1 MVLRLSQVNYSVII
15 IILLRFLVS
24 RMAVEMYSILTTC
37 ALTEVFVGV
46 FCLVSFFFLIELCK
60 TSLDELSLRT
70 RVQQIRIWEQFMM

>member
-46 FCLVSFFFLIELCK
+46 FCLVSFFLIELCK
-60 TSLDELSLRT
+60 TSPDELSLRT